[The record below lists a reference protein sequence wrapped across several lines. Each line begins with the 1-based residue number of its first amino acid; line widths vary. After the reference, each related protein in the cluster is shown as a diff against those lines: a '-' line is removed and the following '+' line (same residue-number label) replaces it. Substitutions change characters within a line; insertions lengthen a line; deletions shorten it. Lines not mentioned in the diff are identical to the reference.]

1 VLHGPNLNLLGAR
14 EPSIYGQRSF
24 AELWADI
31 EVEAAALGVEVEQH
45 QSNHEGVLLDRIH
58 AAMGRCAGLLIN
70 PGGLTH
76 SSICLRDAVA
86 GAGLP
91 TVEVHL
97 SNIHAR
103 ESFRHHSMI
112 APVAIG
118 QIAGFGPDSYILG
131 LRALVGWLRARA
143 PQAP

>member
-1 VLHGPNLNLLGAR
+1 
-14 EPSIYGQRSF
+14 
-24 AELWADI
+24 
-31 EVEAAALGVEVEQH
+31 
-45 QSNHEGVLLDRIH
+45 
-58 AAMGRCAGLLIN
+58 
-70 PGGLTH
+70 
-76 SSICLRDAVA
+76 VA

-97 SNIHAR
+97 STVHAR

-112 APVAIG
+112 APVAVG

-143 PQAP
+143 AQAP